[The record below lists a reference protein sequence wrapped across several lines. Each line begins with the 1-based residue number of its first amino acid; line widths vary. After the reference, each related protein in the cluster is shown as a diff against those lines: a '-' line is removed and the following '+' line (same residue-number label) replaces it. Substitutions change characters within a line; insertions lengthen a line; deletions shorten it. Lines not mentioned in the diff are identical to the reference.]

1 MKTISA
7 KALSDLHSVSVACF
21 SYGSRIYGTYSDKSD
36 YDFIYIVNDDMVEK
50 LDDQYQFHDENISVY
65 GLSKFQE
72 MLNNH
77 HIPAMEC
84 YFLPKKYTYHQLH
97 RFQFELNLQQL
108 RKSISEKTSHSWVK
122 AKKKFEIEDDRNIYV
137 AKKSLFHSM
146 RIIDFG
152 TQIAKS
158 GKIENYHSCVE
169 LWNEIKD
176 NPSEIWKDY
185 ETKYKFK
192 FNEMMSEFRKVA
204 PKG

>member
-1 MKTISA
+1 MKTISSQE
-7 KALSDLHSVSVACF
+7 LSDLHFKSIAAF
-21 SYGSRIYGTYSDKSD
+21 QYGSRIYGTFSEKSD
-36 YDFIYIVNDDMVEK
+36 YDFIYVVNDDMIQD

-72 MLNNH
+72 MLDSH
-77 HIPAMEC
+77 HIAALEC
-84 YFLPKKYTYHQLH
+84 YFLPKDFIYHCNH
-97 RFQFELNLQQL
+97 RFQFKLDLAKL

-122 AKKKFEIEDDRNIYV
+122 AKKKFKIEDDRNIYV

-158 GKIENYHSCVE
+158 GRIENYHSCIE
-169 LWNEIKD
+169 LWNEIKN

-185 ETKYKFK
+185 EIKYKSK
-192 FNEMMSEFRKVA
+192 FNEMMSEFRKLA